1 MIFKETLLEGV
12 FVIELELIRDNR
24 GFFARTFCQ
33 KEFKKKGLSDIIL
46 QCSTSFNKKKVTL
59 RGMHYQSEP
68 YAEPKIVLCT
78 NGAIY
83 DVVVDLRKNS
93 STYKKWVAN
102 ELNMKSQKMIYIP
115 KGCAHGFQTLEDNT
129 EVFYQMSEFYHPEYA
144 KGIRWDDVAFNIQW
158 PLPISV
164 ISQKDLSYPD
174 FKS

>member
-46 QCSTSFNKKKVTL
+46 QCSTSFNKKKGTL

-68 YAEPKIVLCT
+68 YAEPKIVRCT

-115 KGCAHGFQTLEDNT
+115 K
-129 EVFYQMSEFYHPEYA
+129 
-144 KGIRWDDVAFNIQW
+144 
-158 PLPISV
+158 
-164 ISQKDLSYPD
+164 
-174 FKS
+174 